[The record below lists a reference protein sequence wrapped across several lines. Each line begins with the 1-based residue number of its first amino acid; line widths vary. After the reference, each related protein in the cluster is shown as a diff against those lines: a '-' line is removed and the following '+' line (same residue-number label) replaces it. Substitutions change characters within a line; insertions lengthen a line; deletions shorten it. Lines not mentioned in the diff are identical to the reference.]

1 MQSIIPLLKYQ
12 AAPDAIAWICQH
24 LGFELRLSVP
34 EGATEIAH
42 AQLQRG
48 QCIVMVSSTRSNEIG
63 LVSPAK
69 CGAASVVIYVVEPEL
84 DQLFARLS
92 SAGLDIQGSLQ
103 RDEHGVGRFQL
114 RDIEGHIWSFSDYDP
129 FAGDEMPE

>member
-1 MQSIIPLLKYQ
+1 MQSIIPLLKYE

-34 EGATEIAH
+34 EGETGIAH

-48 QCIVMVSSTRSNEIG
+48 ACIVMVSSTRVNEVS
-63 LVSPAK
+63 LASPAQL
-69 CGAASVVIYVVEPEL
+69 GAASVVIYVVEPEL
-84 DQLFARLS
+84 EQLLGRLT
-92 SAGLDIQGSLQ
+92 SAGLDIQGPLQ

-114 RDIEGHIWSFSDYDP
+114 RDLEGHIWSFSDYDP